1 MKTPIKGGRH
11 EGRGVLDA
19 GHEVRAQR
27 LADELHSEL
36 HRWAIQRPLQSGQYF
51 SLSDMARFR
60 WTLNLM
66 LIQTWVYSL
75 WDIFIGRRINKQH
88 SWEYEGWDSKSDETW
103 WGIYSRYNISERKR
117 WHRGYISNTLT
128 DPDSIALNSRMQNQ
142 NTHSSQQWKSIK
154 VAHVALPVFRLM
166 YMTVHPGSPD
176 ISQYPHKGISTVFPC
191 YPSIFSKHAVPSYK
205 PQKRRRMVADW
216 VVDYLARPPLV
227 ASRNSTFFFTTG
239 SYLSM
244 LRGRCV
250 RGLIIVRKKPVMAM
264 EIRRI
269 GTVRDFPADATKC

>member
-1 MKTPIKGGRH
+1 
-11 EGRGVLDA
+11 
-19 GHEVRAQR
+19 
-27 LADELHSEL
+27 
-36 HRWAIQRPLQSGQYF
+36 
-51 SLSDMARFR
+51 
-60 WTLNLM
+60 
-66 LIQTWVYSL
+66 
-75 WDIFIGRRINKQH
+75 
-88 SWEYEGWDSKSDETW
+88 
-103 WGIYSRYNISERKR
+103 
-117 WHRGYISNTLT
+117 
-128 DPDSIALNSRMQNQ
+128 MQNQ
-142 NTHSSQQWKSIK
+142 NTHKLTTMKNHRSRPCCRSGIPSNVHDRSSGP
-154 VAHVALPVFRLM
+154 L
-166 YMTVHPGSPD
+166 SPD

-216 VVDYLARPPLV
+216 VLDYLARPPLV

-244 LRGRCV
+244 LSGRCV